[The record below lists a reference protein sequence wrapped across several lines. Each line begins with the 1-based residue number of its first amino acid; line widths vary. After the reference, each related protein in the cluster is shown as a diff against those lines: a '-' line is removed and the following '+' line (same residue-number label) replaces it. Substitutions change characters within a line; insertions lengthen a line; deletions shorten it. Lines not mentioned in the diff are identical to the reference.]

1 MSYKILVVEDE
12 KQIREIVGKYLL
24 NECYEVYLAKNGIEG
39 LSMFHDYHPHLIILD
54 VMMPG
59 ISGFD
64 VLKEIRLLSEVPVI
78 MLTAKQEELDRL
90 KGFNLG
96 ADDYVSKP
104 FSPRELVKRTQ
115 VILRRT
121 YKHLVEKDFLEL
133 DELQLDLKQQKL
145 SKNGTFVN
153 ITAKE
158 FSLLKVF
165 FSNIGQ
171 LLTREQLIT
180 KAFGHNYN
188 GFDRNVDSYI
198 KKIRH
203 KIEEDTRNPKYL
215 KTKYGAGY
223 IFGGDGIDH

>member
-24 NECYEVYLAKNGIEG
+24 NESYEIYLAKDGIEG
-39 LSMFHDYHPHLIILD
+39 LSMFHDYHPHLMILD

-64 VLKEIRLLSEVPVI
+64 VLNEIRLISEIPVI
-78 MLTAKQEELDRL
+78 MLTAKQEEVDRL
-90 KGFNLG
+90 TGFNLG

-104 FSPRELVKRTQ
+104 FSPRELMKRVQ
-115 VILRRT
+115 VILKRT
-121 YKHLVEKDFLEL
+121 YKPFVEKEILEL
-133 DELQLDLKQQKL
+133 DVLQLDLKQQKL
-145 SKNGTFVN
+145 LKNGASID

-158 FSLLKVF
+158 FTLLKVF
-165 FSNIGQ
+165 FSNIGH

-180 KAFGHNYN
+180 KAFGYNYE
-188 GFDRNVDSYI
+188 GFDRNIDSYI
-198 KKIRH
+198 KNIRQ

-223 IFGGDGIDH
+223 IFGGDSIDH